1 MASGYGKQNFGQ
13 KVKGT
18 LRRIFML
25 TALGGT
31 FIGAPA
37 YYQYGTVTTE
47 EVKVKEVKSVWDHYD
62 SKKHESV
69 YNYQL
74 VTDKGQVIANKNT
87 LAHFKFNSKD
97 IQDQVNDGREAYNYT
112 PSWSPWGNS
121 DDGSNGQPPAK
132 KDPAADPSNKVWR
145 VEYYGARIDI
155 PFIHTYPN
163 VLSVQ
168 EVSKDELAERAKA
181 QALANRDQQ
190 QQIRKDQQQGNG
202 QQGQQKPA
210 QVNPAPGAALSG
222 TTITFDTVVD
232 GERVTITAP
241 IEAAG
246 KVQVNKVAPLVPPK
260 GPGS

>member
-1 MASGYGKQNFGQ
+1 MAYGKKSFGE

-18 LRRIFML
+18 LRRVFTL
-25 TALGGT
+25 AVLGGV
-31 FIGAPA
+31 FVGAPA
-37 YYQYGTVTTE
+37 YYEYGTVKTE
-47 EVKVKEVKSVWDHYD
+47 EVKIKEVKSVYDHYD
-62 SKKHESV
+62 RSKGESV
-69 YNYQL
+69 YKYQL

-97 IQDQVNDGREAYNYT
+97 IQDQVNDGRDAYNYSSNS
-112 PSWSPWGNS
+112 SWSIFGGDDNS
-121 DDGSNGQPPAK
+121 NSQPQKP
-132 KDPAADPSNKVWR
+132 KDPAADPANKVWR
-145 VEYYGARIDI
+145 IEYYGARIDI

-163 VLSVQ
+163 ILSVQ
-168 EVSKDELAERAKA
+168 EVSKDELAARAKA
-181 QALANRDQQ
+181 QAQARHEQQ
-190 QQIRKDQQQGNG
+190 QQVKKDQQGNG
-202 QQGQQKPA
+202 QQQPGT
-210 QVNPAPGAALSG
+210 VNPAQPAALSG